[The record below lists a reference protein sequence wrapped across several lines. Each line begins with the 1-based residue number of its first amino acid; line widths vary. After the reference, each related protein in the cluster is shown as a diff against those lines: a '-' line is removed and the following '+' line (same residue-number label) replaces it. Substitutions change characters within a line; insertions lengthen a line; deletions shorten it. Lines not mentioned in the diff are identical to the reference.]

1 MYNIDGIKITV
12 EAVTNMAREQ
22 RTSEDIIADAMNEL
36 RAAVEKFANTLSQ
49 HTTDVSSFLTMDKL
63 ENMMGLLDEQT
74 RQVYLD
80 MVSRYLS
87 NINEQEIIASKKENT
102 KKRE

>member
-1 MYNIDGIKITV
+1 
-12 EAVTNMAREQ
+12 MAREQ

-87 NINEQEIIASKKENT
+87 NINEQEIIESKKENT

>member
-1 MYNIDGIKITV
+1 
-12 EAVTNMAREQ
+12 MAREQ

-36 RAAVEKFANTLSQ
+36 RATVEKFANTLSK

-80 MVSRYLS
+80 MVSRSLS
-87 NINEQEIIASKKENT
+87 NINEQEIIESKKENT

>member
-1 MYNIDGIKITV
+1 
-12 EAVTNMAREQ
+12 MARER

-87 NINEQEIIASKKENT
+87 NINEQEIIESKKENT